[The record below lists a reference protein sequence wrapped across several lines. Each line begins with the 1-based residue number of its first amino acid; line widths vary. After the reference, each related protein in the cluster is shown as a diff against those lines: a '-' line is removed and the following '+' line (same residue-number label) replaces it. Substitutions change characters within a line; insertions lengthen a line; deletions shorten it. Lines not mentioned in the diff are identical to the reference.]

1 MIDSKK
7 YTPENPYKHN
17 QQRQDGSRC
26 DYRCDACTWREGQ
39 RAQLEAVALE
49 IDLGRRYKAM
59 VHRLSVISYGGSEF
73 YDAPERCGQE
83 IEARLKT
90 QHDII
95 IKKVLEVRRL
105 EEC

>member
-49 IDLGRRYKAM
+49 IDL
-59 VHRLSVISYGGSEF
+59 ISKMMRPC
-73 YDAPERCGQE
+73 DQE
-83 IEARLKT
+83 
-90 QHDII
+90 
-95 IKKVLEVRRL
+95 KKVKQ
-105 EEC
+105 C